1 MAKTK
6 EAAKRKAAALKLK
19 LKRAAALA
27 EQMRQEHEQAVQDAI
42 DLEAAL
48 VEEHEQDFELS
59 VDEVRAD
66 PAPAPE
72 PEPPAKKSWWARL
85 FT

>member
-19 LKRAAALA
+19 LKRAAELA
-27 EQMRQEHEQAVQDAI
+27 EEIKQAHEQAVQDAI
-42 DLEAAL
+42 DLEASLA
-48 VEEHEQDFELS
+48 EEGEQDFELS
-59 VDEVRAD
+59 ADEVRAD

>member
-6 EAAKRKAAALKLK
+6 EAAKRKAAELKLK